1 MYNLSQSGNTDRS
14 FVNFGNALQG
24 AVEIISEAYKRDGN
38 ISGLPTG
45 FIDLDKKLS
54 DKTEIVYPSIHK
66 INKLNKIKV
75 ERIIKKNIT
84 VSSLLKMRL
93 NIFLKCSII

>member
-1 MYNLSQSGNTDRS
+1 MIKVGWCWT
-14 FVNFGNALQG
+14 G
-24 AVEIISEAYKRDGN
+24 AIPELLVMEPE
-38 ISGLPTG
+38 
-45 FIDLDKKLS
+45 
-54 DKTEIVYPSIHK
+54 
-66 INKLNKIKV
+66 KLNKIKV